1 MCFVYLII
9 KFFCMTVSI
18 EIGIGELIDRLT
30 ILKIKLDEITDE
42 SKLANIRIEYEYL
55 LSLADK
61 IETHPKTDKL
71 LEELYDVN
79 SELWDVEDELRQCE
93 REKSFGKEFIEL
105 ARSVYRLND
114 RRAAI
119 KKEINQLH
127 GSKFIEEKSYK
138 G

>member
-1 MCFVYLII
+1 
-9 KFFCMTVSI
+9 MTVNI

-30 ILKIKLDEITDE
+30 ILKIKMDEITDE
-42 SKLANIRIEYEYL
+42 SKLVNIRNEYEFL
-55 LSLADK
+55 LCIADK
-61 IETHPKTDKL
+61 VETHPKTDKL

-79 SELWDVEDELRQCE
+79 NELWDVEDELREME
-93 REKSFGKEFIEL
+93 RQKSFGKEFIKL
-105 ARSVYRLND
+105 ARSVYQLND

>member
-1 MCFVYLII
+1 
-9 KFFCMTVSI
+9 MTVSI
-18 EIGIGELIDRLT
+18 EIGIGELVDRLT
-30 ILKIKLDEITDE
+30 ILKIKMSEITDE
-42 SKLANIRIEYEYL
+42 TKLANVKTEYEYL
-55 LSLADK
+55 LGISDAV
-61 IETHPKTDKL
+61 ETHPQMEQL

-79 SELWDVEDELRQCE
+79 SELWDVEDDLRECE
-93 REKSFGKEFIEL
+93 KKKSFGKDFIEL

-138 G
+138 S

>member
-1 MCFVYLII
+1 
-9 KFFCMTVSI
+9 MTVNI

-30 ILKIKLDEITDE
+30 ILKIKMDEITDE
-42 SKLANIRIEYEYL
+42 NKLANVKTEYEYL
-55 LSLADK
+55 LTVADS
-61 IETHPKTDKL
+61 IDTHPKTEPL
-71 LEELYDVN
+71 LEDLYDVN
-79 SELWDVEDELRQCE
+79 SELWDVEDELREME
-93 REKSFGKEFIEL
+93 RQKSFGKEFIKL
-105 ARSVYRLND
+105 ARSVYQLND